1 MSVTVIECTN
11 CGGGTDWLS
20 LLVSFL
26 AVVVAAIALG
36 ITAREHREFMRQ
48 LQASAHLAI
57 EFSVTNYDIDPASGV
72 LLHEASQINPIIRV
86 TVRNT
91 GNRTATDV
99 VVNVEAPVF
108 AENFRWC
115 DPKGGPPQWER
126 VPAAMTQD
134 EPLTDESG
142 TELPTQVL
150 AYVESKLQTPWLSPA
165 VASRSSHTSD
175 RRNRD
180 AKASVRRRTGGPC
193 PPR

>member
-1 MSVTVIECTN
+1 MSDTVIECTN

-57 EFSVTNYDIDPASGV
+57 EFSLTNYDIVPASGV

-91 GNRTATDV
+91 GNRTATDG
-99 VVNVEAPVF
+99 
-108 AENFRWC
+108 C
-115 DPKGGPPQWER
+115 GER
-126 VPAAMTQD
+126 
-134 EPLTDESG
+134 SG
-142 TELPTQVL
+142 SRIRGELPLV
-150 AYVESKLQTPWLSPA
+150 
-165 VASRSSHTSD
+165 
-175 RRNRD
+175 
-180 AKASVRRRTGGPC
+180 
-193 PPR
+193 